1 MKKFIA
7 VLILCI
13 ITAVPQSAFAA
24 SLNLNAES
32 SSNISAGEN
41 FTVDVKYS
49 SDYLDSIKGSV
60 SYDTDLLE
68 YISGGSSTGDGGI
81 IKLKGSSDNGKTVE
95 FNLKFKALKTGT
107 ASVAISTEEA
117 YDLDGKA
124 MNTPYVTR
132 NITIEEISANE
143 PAGNT
148 GDGDSGSADNSS
160 SDKNGTDTAKSEDT
174 QHQKNSRLLEISAGI
189 IAVLLITVSIIA
201 AVKKKKRKKKRQK
214 ILEER
219 HMAEN
224 RRPENMERITTPE
237 LARAFID
244 EQLAALRRQ
253 IGVRPLC
260 HRLCEAVKAQARGWV
275 ARIGQLWV
283 RPGAAVRG
291 FFDIAARDITIGK
304 IQLVGG
310 HAVQGALHLQG
321 NPLVGD
327 AGFPLLQTLAHADNG
342 VHAGVQHGVHLLVD
356 GLIRFTEVLAALTVA
371 YDDILHTQ
379 ILQHIGGNLAGVSAL
394 LLKVQVL
401 STHRDPELL
410 EGLHGG
416 GDVAGG
422 DTDQGVAPLGAG
434 HDLLQVLGEFLGLGG
449 GHVHLPVAGDDSLTV
464 SAVHNS
470 FFSFC
475 IFDNDD
481 RTVSEGRQGGPKKAR
496 Q

>member
-148 GDGDSGSADNSS
+148 GDGDNSS

-201 AVKKKKRKKKRQK
+201 AVKKKKR
-214 ILEER
+214 
-219 HMAEN
+219 N
-224 RRPENMERITTPE
+224 REKQ
-237 LARAFID
+237 D
-244 EQLAALRRQ
+244 
-253 IGVRPLC
+253 
-260 HRLCEAVKAQARGWV
+260 
-275 ARIGQLWV
+275 
-283 RPGAAVRG
+283 
-291 FFDIAARDITIGK
+291 
-304 IQLVGG
+304 
-310 HAVQGALHLQG
+310 
-321 NPLVGD
+321 
-327 AGFPLLQTLAHADNG
+327 
-342 VHAGVQHGVHLLVD
+342 
-356 GLIRFTEVLAALTVA
+356 
-371 YDDILHTQ
+371 
-379 ILQHIGGNLAGVSAL
+379 
-394 LLKVQVL
+394 
-401 STHRDPELL
+401 
-410 EGLHGG
+410 
-416 GDVAGG
+416 
-422 DTDQGVAPLGAG
+422 
-434 HDLLQVLGEFLGLGG
+434 
-449 GHVHLPVAGDDSLTV
+449 
-464 SAVHNS
+464 
-470 FFSFC
+470 
-475 IFDNDD
+475 
-481 RTVSEGRQGGPKKAR
+481 
-496 Q
+496 

>member
-107 ASVAISTEEA
+107 ASVAISTEES

-148 GDGDSGSADNSS
+148 GDSGSADNSS

-189 IAVLLITVSIIA
+189 IAVLLMTVSIIA
-201 AVKKKKRKKKRQK
+201 AVKKKKR
-214 ILEER
+214 
-219 HMAEN
+219 N
-224 RRPENMERITTPE
+224 REKQ
-237 LARAFID
+237 D
-244 EQLAALRRQ
+244 
-253 IGVRPLC
+253 
-260 HRLCEAVKAQARGWV
+260 
-275 ARIGQLWV
+275 
-283 RPGAAVRG
+283 
-291 FFDIAARDITIGK
+291 
-304 IQLVGG
+304 
-310 HAVQGALHLQG
+310 
-321 NPLVGD
+321 
-327 AGFPLLQTLAHADNG
+327 
-342 VHAGVQHGVHLLVD
+342 
-356 GLIRFTEVLAALTVA
+356 
-371 YDDILHTQ
+371 
-379 ILQHIGGNLAGVSAL
+379 
-394 LLKVQVL
+394 
-401 STHRDPELL
+401 
-410 EGLHGG
+410 
-416 GDVAGG
+416 
-422 DTDQGVAPLGAG
+422 
-434 HDLLQVLGEFLGLGG
+434 
-449 GHVHLPVAGDDSLTV
+449 
-464 SAVHNS
+464 
-470 FFSFC
+470 
-475 IFDNDD
+475 
-481 RTVSEGRQGGPKKAR
+481 
-496 Q
+496 

>member
-24 SLNLNAES
+24 SLNLNAEN

-95 FNLKFKALKTGT
+95 FHLKFKALKTGT

-201 AVKKKKRKKKRQK
+201 AVKKKKR
-214 ILEER
+214 
-219 HMAEN
+219 N
-224 RRPENMERITTPE
+224 REKQ
-237 LARAFID
+237 D
-244 EQLAALRRQ
+244 
-253 IGVRPLC
+253 
-260 HRLCEAVKAQARGWV
+260 
-275 ARIGQLWV
+275 
-283 RPGAAVRG
+283 
-291 FFDIAARDITIGK
+291 
-304 IQLVGG
+304 
-310 HAVQGALHLQG
+310 
-321 NPLVGD
+321 
-327 AGFPLLQTLAHADNG
+327 
-342 VHAGVQHGVHLLVD
+342 
-356 GLIRFTEVLAALTVA
+356 
-371 YDDILHTQ
+371 
-379 ILQHIGGNLAGVSAL
+379 
-394 LLKVQVL
+394 
-401 STHRDPELL
+401 
-410 EGLHGG
+410 
-416 GDVAGG
+416 
-422 DTDQGVAPLGAG
+422 
-434 HDLLQVLGEFLGLGG
+434 
-449 GHVHLPVAGDDSLTV
+449 
-464 SAVHNS
+464 
-470 FFSFC
+470 
-475 IFDNDD
+475 
-481 RTVSEGRQGGPKKAR
+481 
-496 Q
+496 